1 MSELKT
7 KKRNIEI
14 SFDKNRKRF
23 MSIDVPV
30 ICPVCGFSHS
40 PEFLNNFYCNHE
52 NGIII
57 NAFFLCPNCGSTYC
71 VNYLISSCHFDALET
86 YPTIFQFAELKG
98 VTPNESVLKSFTF
111 QDVVDISRR
120 ANEVYKQSQ
129 KAENLNL
136 NEISGMGYRK
146 TLEILVKDYLI
157 YLSPEQSENI
167 KKYSITTA
175 IDKLD
180 DENLKILATRC
191 TWLGNDES
199 HYLKKH
205 DNYDIVTLKE
215 LLEGIITYIHLKLLV
230 NKAEDIQPK

>member
-40 PEFLNNFYCNHE
+40 HEFLNNFYCNHE

-86 YPTIFQFAELKG
+86 YPTIFQFA
-98 VTPNESVLKSFTF
+98 
-111 QDVVDISRR
+111 
-120 ANEVYKQSQ
+120 
-129 KAENLNL
+129 
-136 NEISGMGYRK
+136 
-146 TLEILVKDYLI
+146 
-157 YLSPEQSENI
+157 
-167 KKYSITTA
+167 
-175 IDKLD
+175 
-180 DENLKILATRC
+180 
-191 TWLGNDES
+191 
-199 HYLKKH
+199 
-205 DNYDIVTLKE
+205 
-215 LLEGIITYIHLKLLV
+215 
-230 NKAEDIQPK
+230 